1 MTQKWIGTSWKMN
14 KTKAQAQVF
23 CEGLKTW
30 LSNNQVNNTQ
40 CFVIPPFTYLDLVAD
55 QLKNSEVIVG
65 AQNMAWAEGGAF
77 TGEIS
82 AEMLTDCGAT
92 IVELG
97 HSERRE
103 YFAETDARVNAKVK
117 TALKHQ
123 LKPLICVG
131 DTLEQK
137 NSGCSVEAVLCQ
149 VKQSL
154 FGLSQLEV
162 SKVILAYE
170 PVWAIGE
177 HGQAASIKDVELV
190 HCAIKAYLK
199 SLGLGLDGK
208 VPVLYG
214 GSVNPNNARD
224 LIDCEFVDGLFIGR
238 SAWQVE
244 GYTQI
249 IRLCQ

>member
-1 MTQKWIGTSWKMN
+1 MNRKWIGTSWKMN
-14 KTKAQAQVF
+14 KTKAQAQLF
-23 CEGLKTW
+23 CDGLKSW
-30 LSNNQVNNTQ
+30 LSDNQVNDIQ
-40 CFVIPPFTYLDLVAD
+40 CFVIPPFTYLDFVAS
-55 QLKNSEVIVG
+55 QLESSDVKVG
-65 AQNMAWAEGGAF
+65 AQNMAWAENGAF

-103 YFAETDARVNAKVK
+103 YFAETDERVNAKVK
-117 TALKHQ
+117 TALKHK

-137 NSGCSVEAVLCQ
+137 HSGCSVEAVLCQ

-154 FGLSQLEV
+154 VGLSLIEV
-162 SKVILAYE
+162 SNVILAYE

-199 SLGLGLDGK
+199 SLDHGLVDD
-208 VPVLYG
+208 VPLLYG
-214 GSVNPNNARD
+214 GSVNPSNARD